1 MDANI
6 LIAAFLR
13 DSTVRRIIT
22 FAGLQLFAPEVILDE
37 FEEHRREMAQR
48 IGLGSEEA
56 QALLDRLRLHL
67 PVVPSGVVSEK
78 LPEAKELMR
87 DIDPDDALYLA
98 AALSVECDGIWSDD
112 PHLKRQDVV
121 PCFTT
126 RELVEALRADGV
138 RF

>member
-1 MDANI
+1 M
-6 LIAAFLR
+6 
-13 DSTVRRIIT
+13 RRILT
-22 FAGLQLFAPEVILDE
+22 FAGLELFAPEVILDE
-37 FEEHRREMAQR
+37 FEEHRRELARR

-56 QALLDRLRLHL
+56 QALLERLRLHL
-67 PVVPSGVVSEK
+67 PVVPSGDLSEK
-78 LPEAKELMR
+78 LADARELMR
-87 DIDPDDALYLA
+87 DIDPEDALYVA

-112 PHLKRQDVV
+112 PHLKRQHVV